1 MQDDFKLLDVVET
14 KSSPR
19 ARKHV
24 VSVAVQ
30 FRDNLA
36 IGYITVTFD
45 CMDRNSKTKMPK
57 AIRPHRSYCPNDARL
72 CRIIEAYP
80 ENEGD
85 ATTLK
90 AWLEK
95 TYPGCKPKQE

>member
-36 IGYITVTFD
+36 IGYVTVTFD
-45 CMDRNSKTKMPK
+45 RSKTKMPK

-85 ATTLK
+85 APTLK

-95 TYPGCKPKQE
+95 MYPGCKPRQ